1 MVVKSILAVCNPT
14 STKQVCV
21 ILNNFRFK
29 DDLKDRVTIRERQR
43 QKKKFFPP
51 IDSLPKWL
59 QCLGLGQEL
68 QSLGARCFI

>member
-43 QKKKFFPP
+43 QKKKF
-51 IDSLPKWL
+51 STH
-59 QCLGLGQEL
+59 
-68 QSLGARCFI
+68 